1 MTAIWQNLPI
11 HTRRL
16 LIATGMLMSIVVIGM
31 QFHVSSQGDSS
42 ETYPKGFRGGTCTI
56 ESDTLLIG
64 YSAYFIPHD
73 YAVPEDALSAMSVP
87 ILCGKVPSPGL
98 LSITID
104 LLYPVSAR
112 EQPVALGL
120 FKETKE
126 TNGASVQ
133 ALLSIPAQNY
143 QSGII
148 YQDIRIDEPGE
159 YIMRLSGVDEHQTD
173 FKLEIPIT
181 VGTAWYEPFVQF
193 WPLLLLSAVAVFLS
207 NLKRMID

>member
-1 MTAIWQNLPI
+1 MTAIWQNLSI

-16 LIATGMLMSIVVIGM
+16 LIVIGILISVVLIGM
-31 QFHVSSQGDSS
+31 QFHVSSQGDMS

-73 YAVPEDALSAMSVP
+73 YEIPEDALSAMAVP

-104 LLYPVSAR
+104 LLYPVAVR
-112 EQPVALGL
+112 EQPVALSL
-120 FKETKE
+120 FREVDKKS
-126 TNGASVQ
+126 GQ
-133 ALLSIPAQNY
+133 PLLSIPARSY

-148 YQDIRIDEPGE
+148 SQEIRVDEPGE
-159 YIMRLSGVDEHQTD
+159 YVFHLSGVDEHQAE
-173 FKLEIPIT
+173 FNLKIPVT
-181 VGTAWYEPFVQF
+181 VGTEWYEPFIQF
-193 WPLLLLSAVAVFLS
+193 WPLLLLGAAAVFFY
-207 NLKRMID
+207 NFRRIVD